1 MSLDD
6 VDRRLL
12 DMLKED
18 GRASFVELAERL
30 NLSEAAVRRRVKR
43 LLDRGVIRKF
53 TVELGIPAAARA
65 ITLVAAELG
74 SSTSEIARKI
84 KSFKGVERVYEI
96 TGQYDIAAFI
106 RGGSITEVN
115 STIDNIRSLESVVNT
130 NTIII
135 LRDVL

>member
-1 MSLDD
+1 MSLDE
-6 VDRRLL
+6 VDRELVE
-12 DMLKED
+12 MLKGN

-30 NLSEAAVRRRVKR
+30 NLSEAAVRRRVKK

-53 TVELGIPAAARA
+53 TVELGVTTAARA
-65 ITLVAAELG
+65 ITLVATELG
-74 SSTSEIARKI
+74 SSTSEIATRI
-84 KSFKGVERVYEI
+84 KSLEGVERVYEI

-106 RGGSITEVN
+106 RGGSIVEVN
-115 STIDNIRSLESVVNT
+115 STIDNIRSLKNVVNT